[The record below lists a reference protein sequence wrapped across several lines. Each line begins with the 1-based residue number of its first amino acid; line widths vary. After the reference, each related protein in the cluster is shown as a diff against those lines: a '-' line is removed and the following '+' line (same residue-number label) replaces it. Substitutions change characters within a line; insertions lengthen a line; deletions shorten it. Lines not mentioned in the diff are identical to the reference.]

1 MALEN
6 VQQIA
11 WPQEQSHLPNPL
23 ISDVIIVLPAEAADS
38 YIPALLETVEALDL
52 AEFSLVVYTQNSL
65 LAAFPESINAVPSL
79 QEAYDIIEMERIERD
94 LGF

>member
-6 VQQIA
+6 VFQLS
-11 WPQEQSHLPNPL
+11 WPIEKSQLSNPL
-23 ISDVIIVLPAEAADS
+23 TSDVIITLSSEAAEEHIPDLLKALAGLDS
-38 YIPALLETVEALDL
+38 
-52 AEFSLVVYTQNSL
+52 AEFSLVVFTQNSH
-65 LAAFPESINAVPSL
+65 LAAFPDSVNAVPSL